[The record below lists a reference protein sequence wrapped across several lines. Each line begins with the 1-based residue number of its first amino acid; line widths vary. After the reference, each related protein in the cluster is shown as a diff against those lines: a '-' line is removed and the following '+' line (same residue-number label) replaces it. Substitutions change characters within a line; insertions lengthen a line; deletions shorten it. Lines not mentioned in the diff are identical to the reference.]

1 MGFKFCIR
9 ESVDG
14 LRLSRVIG
22 SEVASARTFL
32 LQESEFQVEWP
43 KVWMEQG
50 AVMILSGCKNEK
62 SGKM

>member
-1 MGFKFCIR
+1 MA
-9 ESVDG
+9 

-22 SEVASARTFL
+22 GEVASARTFL

-50 AVMILSGCKNEK
+50 AVMILSGCKNEN